1 MAGNSKRLPV
11 PVWSARSGT
20 VWAIPRSR
28 SQVRMA
34 RELCRCRRWHAQAE
48 SGPSGVGSEHVDGL
62 HDGGE
67 LGAVVGVAAGDGETE
82 RAAQSVTHEVDF
94 AAQAAPGPPEP
105 RAAPLSGPGSDHL
118 NLRLGGPQ
126 HPFKDA
132 AGRPPAEPGVRGGS
146 GSVPL
151 GLTSPGRARTEL
163 PYDPVQ
169 DHLVVQPLFP
179 AGTADGSARAN
190 SRSESDSSWR
200 RITRPP
206 IRRDHLTTSPR
217 RTPARRPAPRS
228 PPGSCRQRR
237 RRPGSSR
244 HRPRRDPRRNR
255 CRCRPR
261 KPRPW

>member
-1 MAGNSKRLPV
+1 MCRLSLGRPGAVRSTWMACMTAVNWVQSLVLPPVTVKPNGRPSPSHTRWILPV
-11 PVWSARSGT
+11 RQ
-20 VWAIPRSR
+20 PRDRLS
-28 SQVRMA
+28 
-34 RELCRCRRWHAQAE
+34 
-48 SGPSGVGSEHVDGL
+48 PGL
-62 HDGGE
+62 
-67 LGAVVGVAAGDGETE
+67 
-82 RAAQSVTHEVDF
+82 
-94 AAQAAPGPPEP
+94 PP
-105 RAAPLSGPGSDHL
+105 LGPGSDHL

-132 AGRPPAEPGVRGGS
+132 VGRPPAEPGVRGGS

-151 GLTSPGRARTEL
+151 GLISPGRARTEL
-163 PYDPVQ
+163 PYDPGQ

-190 SRSESDSSWR
+190 SRSECDSSWR

-206 IRRDHLTTSPR
+206 IRRDRLTTSPR
-217 RTPARRPAPRS
+217 RTPVRRPAPRS

-244 HRPRRDPRRNR
+244 HRPRRGPRRNR

>member
-1 MAGNSKRLPV
+1 MCRLSPGRPGSVRSTWMACMTAVNWVQSFVLPPVTVKPNGRPSPSHTRWILPV
-11 PVWSARSGT
+11 RP
-20 VWAIPRSR
+20 PRDRLSPGLPPFGPR
-28 SQVRMA
+28 QRPPQPPTGRPTASVQ
-34 RELCRCRRWHAQAE
+34 RCRR
-48 SGPSGVGSEHVDGL
+48 PPT
-62 HDGGE
+62 GGT
-67 LGAVVGVAAGDGETE
+67 GYA
-82 RAAQSVTHEVDF
+82 
-94 AAQAAPGPPEP
+94 
-105 RAAPLSGPGSDHL
+105 
-118 NLRLGGPQ
+118 
-126 HPFKDA
+126 
-132 AGRPPAEPGVRGGS
+132 GGS

-151 GLTSPGRARTEL
+151 GLISPGRARTEL

-179 AGTADGSARAN
+179 AWTADGSARAN

-206 IRRDHLTTSPR
+206 TRRDHLTTGPR
-217 RTPARRPAPRS
+217 RTPVRRPAPRS

-244 HRPRRDPRRNR
+244 HRPRRGPRRNR